1 MNSLFS
7 YVRDSFIPAEQA
19 SLLIGDL
26 SIQRGYGI
34 FDFFKT
40 LNHVPIFLDDHLN
53 RLYHSAAQLRL
64 PVGKTREELKTIID
78 QLQQKNNIPDS
89 GIRITLTGGYSPD
102 GYSLSQPNLI
112 ITQQPLLFP
121 ISPECPKPFRL
132 ITWPHQRQLPETKTI
147 DYLMAIW
154 LQPYIREQKAD
165 DVLYHYNGVISEC
178 PRSNFFIV
186 TADDTLV
193 TPARNMLKGITRMKV
208 LELAGL
214 IMKTEERDITLEEL
228 PTVKEAFIT
237 STGKHIV
244 PVSHIDDIKIGLTP
258 PPDSANHPHPPAKSA
273 PGQDPSAGPTPGP
286 ITKRL
291 NEQLFQLVMP
301 GNPSRSNTQT

>member
-1 MNSLFS
+1 MNTLFT
-7 YVRDSFIPAEQA
+7 YVRDSFIPTEQA

-40 LNHVPIFLDDHLN
+40 LDHKPIFLDDHLD
-53 RLYHSAAQLRL
+53 RLFHSAAQLRL
-64 PVGKTREELKTIID
+64 PVGKTRQELKTIID
-78 QLQQKNNIPDS
+78 QLQRKNNIPDS

-132 ITWPHQRQLPETKTI
+132 VTWPHQRQLPETKTI

-154 LQPYIREQKAD
+154 LQPYIREQGAD
-165 DVLYHYNGVISEC
+165 DVLYHYNGVITEC
-178 PRSNFFIV
+178 PRCNFFIV
-186 TADDTLV
+186 TDDDTLV

-208 LELAGL
+208 LQLAGTKL
-214 IMKTEERDITLEEL
+214 KTEARDITLEEL
-228 PTVKEAFIT
+228 RTAKEAFIT

-244 PVSHIDDIKIGLTP
+244 PVSHIDGHPIG
-258 PPDSANHPHPPAKSA
+258 
-273 PGQDPSAGPTPGP
+273 QVTPGP
-286 ITKRL
+286 AAQWLNRQLYRL
-291 NEQLFQLVMP
+291 VQDINHYIK
-301 GNPSRSNTQT
+301 TQEK